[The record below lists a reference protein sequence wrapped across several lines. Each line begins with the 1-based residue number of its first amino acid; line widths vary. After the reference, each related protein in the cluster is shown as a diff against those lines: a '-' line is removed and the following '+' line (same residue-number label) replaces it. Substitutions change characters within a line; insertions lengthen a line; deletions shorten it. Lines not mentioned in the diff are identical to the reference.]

1 LISSEAGW
9 DCSSSDPG
17 TLVARRPCYHP
28 RLFWKSAILRTSFG
42 VGHWRVDPALNSVAG
57 PMATAHL
64 EPKVREVLVC
74 LAEHASDVVSKELLL
89 RSVWPDTCVTDDVL
103 TRAIFELRRVFG
115 DEVRRPRV
123 IQTIPKRGYRLIA
136 PVVLDIDRTAASPTK
151 EETTCTLTWRER
163 GVTLTEGIY
172 LLGREESLPIRVP
185 FPSVS
190 RRHARITIGGGAV
203 TVEDL
208 ASKNGTFLRDTRLTA
223 PTLLRNGDTLVAG
236 KVRIRVRLSMPST
249 ETAVPVGQPD

>member
-1 LISSEAGW
+1 ME
-9 DCSSSDPG
+9 
-17 TLVARRPCYHP
+17 
-28 RLFWKSAILRTSFG
+28 
-42 VGHWRVDPALNSVAG
+42 
-57 PMATAHL
+57 TAHL
-64 EPKVREVLVC
+64 EPKVMEVLVC

-136 PVVLDIDRTAASPTK
+136 AVVLNVDRTAASPTT
-151 EETTCTLTWRER
+151 EGTICTLTWPD
-163 GVTLTEGIY
+163 GCVTLKDGTY

-185 FPSVS
+185 VSSVS
-190 RRHARITIGGGAV
+190 RRHARLTIAGGAV

-208 ASKNGTFLRDTRLTA
+208 ASKNGTFLRDKRLTA
-223 PTLLRNGDTLVAG
+223 PTLLRNGDTLVTG
-236 KVRIRVRLSMPST
+236 TVRIRVHLSMPST
-249 ETAVPVGQPD
+249 ETAVPVGRPD